1 MQCSLL
7 VDRIGGGKNQL
18 ARKSLRKCFANYL
31 HFKGQLA
38 FSENK
43 VLFAH
48 NNSGV
53 VRVVAGVAKATP
65 IFQTLSAKC
74 LQTLKPTSP

>member
-18 ARKSLRKCFANYL
+18 ARQSLRKCFANYL

-43 VLFAH
+43 VLFVH

-53 VRVVAGVAKATP
+53 VRVVAGVAEATT
-65 IFQTLSAKC
+65 IFQTLSPNPKAH
-74 LQTLKPTSP
+74 KPLNS